1 MCKALTREEIHV
13 LARHRM
19 FKLVLQGFCIV

>member
-1 MCKALTREEIHV
+1 MF